1 LQSPLSCGA
10 ATPVG
15 NYRPQG
21 GIPLARPTDSNEQ
34 LLCSFCGKSQR
45 QVKKLI
51 AGPGVY
57 ICDECI
63 DLCNEIIDEE
73 LAPQSGGVELENLPK
88 PREIHEVLQEY
99 VVGQE
104 AAKRALSVA
113 VYNHYKRVQ
122 MSSQGDDPEVELQK
136 SNILL
141 LGPTGC
147 GKTLLAQTLARILNV
162 PFAIADATAL
172 TEAGYVGEDVENIL
186 LKLIQAADYDVK
198 KAETGIIYIDEI
210 DKIARKADNP
220 SITRDVSGEGVQQAL
235 LKILEG
241 TTASVPPQGGRK
253 HPHQEF
259 LTIDTTNILFV
270 CGGSFAELP
279 KVIERRVGDRGVGFG
294 AAISSRETKDT
305 GEWFEQVLPEDL
317 IEYGLIPEFIGRLP
331 VVAAIHQLTRDD
343 LITIL
348 TEPKHALTRQFQ
360 RFFEFDDI
368 ELVFAEDSLEAIADK
383 ALERETGARGLRS
396 ILEETLLDVQFE
408 LPSRRDVT
416 KCVVTRETIA
426 QGRRPTLVTEAAHQ
440 DIGAADEGPAEETA

>member
-1 LQSPLSCGA
+1 
-10 ATPVG
+10 
-15 NYRPQG
+15 
-21 GIPLARPTDSNEQ
+21 LARPTDSNEQ

-73 LAPQSGGVELENLPK
+73 LAPPGSSGVELENLPK
-88 PREIHEVLQEY
+88 PREIHETLEQY

-122 MSSQGDDPEVELQK
+122 MSAAGDDPEVELQK

-259 LTIDTTNILFV
+259 LTLDTTNILFV
-270 CGGSFAELP
+270 CGGSFAELD
-279 KVIERRVGDRGVGFG
+279 KVIENRVGDNGMGFG
-294 AAISSRETKDT
+294 AEISSREQKDK
-305 GEWFEQVLPEDL
+305 GQWFDQVLPEDL

-331 VVAAIHQLTRDD
+331 VVAAIHQLNRED

-360 RFFEFDDI
+360 RFFDFDDI
-368 ELVFAEDSLEAIADK
+368 ELVFSEDSLDAIAEK

-416 KCVVTRETIA
+416 KCVVTRETIS

-440 DIGAADEGPAEETA
+440 DIGAADEGVDEETA

>member
-1 LQSPLSCGA
+1 M
-10 ATPVG
+10 
-15 NYRPQG
+15 
-21 GIPLARPTDSNEQ
+21 ARPTDTNEQ

-73 LAPQSGGVELENLPK
+73 LVAPPTFDISALPK
-88 PREIHEVLQEY
+88 PREIYGVLDEY
-99 VVGQE
+99 VIGQE
-104 AAKRALSVA
+104 SAKRTLSVA

-122 MSSQGDDPEVELQK
+122 MMHADEAEIELQK

-198 KAETGIIYIDEI
+198 KAETGIIYIDEV

-241 TTASVPPQGGRK
+241 TSASVPPQGGRK

-259 LTIDTTNILFV
+259 LSIDTTNILFI
-270 CGGSFAELP
+270 CGGAFANLD
-279 KVIERRVGDRGVGFG
+279 KVIERRIGHKGIGFG
-294 AAISSRETKDT
+294 AAIQDKRTKDD
-305 GEWFEQVLPEDL
+305 GEIFEQCLPEDL
-317 IEYGLIPEFIGRLP
+317 VHYGLIPEFIGRLP
-331 VVAAIHQLTRDD
+331 VMSAVHQLSHED
-343 LITIL
+343 LVAIL
-348 TEPKHALTRQFQ
+348 TEPRNALVKQFH
-360 RFFEFDDI
+360 RFFHFDGI
-368 ELVFAEDSLEAIADK
+368 ELVFSDDALVAIAER

-396 ILEETLLDVQFE
+396 IIEEVLLEVQFE
-408 LPSRRDVT
+408 LPSRRDVK
-416 KCVVTRETIA
+416 KCVVTRETIEK
-426 QGRRPTLVTEAAHQ
+426 RLTPTLVTEAV
-440 DIGAADEGPAEETA
+440 ADEPDAEETLEEAG